1 MFKIQGKPDPPSTF
15 LKRNWQQYTPDKLKH
30 ALANITFEFE
40 ADQVQAY
47 WNKFEAILL
56 PVIDSIAPITPFT
69 NNTTVVSNEVPEVIK
84 RKLNLRKKLL
94 KTLKTNKTNVI
105 RDRIKNINVEIK
117 RHFLIKKANAIRRK
131 IIPGNSKSLW
141 QAVKIAKDVNI
152 PILPNSMSFNDQP
165 VHSDDLPDIFAQF
178 FQSKV
183 STIINEQQIDQNVY
197 NGKKS

>member
-1 MFKIQGKPDPPSTF
+1 M
-15 LKRNWQQYTPDKLKH
+15 KRSWQQYTPDKLKH

-40 ADQVQAY
+40 ADQIQAY

-69 NNTTVVSNEVPEVIK
+69 NNTTVVSTEVPEVIK

-105 RDRIKNINVEIK
+105 RDQIKNINVEIK

-152 PILPNSMSFNDQP
+152 PMLPTSMNFNNQP
-165 VHSDDLPDIFAQF
+165 VHSNDLPDTFAQF

-183 STIINEQQIDQNVY
+183 SSIINDQQIDQRFIVE
-197 NGKKS
+197 KQS